1 MKDKRRRNKNLFLY
15 TFFPDAHTHT
25 HRCYSTQLF
34 YNAERYS
41 FFFDIYD
48 VIISLLIYSLYSLAS
63 FFPNQSLVVVGD
75 WKFPSDVIFLTGEH
89 NGTILLQEKEE
100 EEDC

>member
-1 MKDKRRRNKNLFLY
+1 MKDKKKKKNLFLY
-15 TFFPDAHTHT
+15 TFFPDTHTHT

-75 WKFPSDVIFLTGEH
+75 WKFPSDVKTGEN

-100 EEDC
+100 EDC